1 VTTVPTTVTTLPTT
15 PPDTST
21 AVWPF
26 VSSGTRYTDPVAAA
40 RGFAVDFVG
49 FVNPVV
55 GEFQAGDA
63 RSGEVE
69 IRPNATGPVTTVF
82 VRQLSGSD
90 TWWVLGAATAN
101 IQLDLPPALAVISSP
116 VGLIGT
122 STAFEA
128 NVSVEIREDGNRT
141 PLGTGFVMG
150 GSMGQM
156 GPFEGAVE
164 FSAPTAKYGAIVL
177 YTMSMEN
184 GQVWEVSVVRVQ
196 FG

>member
-1 VTTVPTTVTTLPTT
+1 
-15 PPDTST
+15 
-21 AVWPF
+21 
-26 VSSGTRYTDPVAAA
+26 
-40 RGFAVDFVG
+40 VDFVG